1 MSVLKEFEWRGFCQQ
16 QTHPEELASLMDQ
29 QSICAYCGFDPTA
42 DSLHVGHLIPIM
54 GLAHLQRQG
63 HRIIAL
69 MGGGTAMVGD
79 PSGKTEM
86 RKMLTEEQLQQNIE
100 AIRPQFGRFL
110 RFDEDNLQINNSEWL
125 RDLNYLDFL
134 REIGRHFS
142 VNRMLSF
149 ETYKA
154 RLETGLSFLEFNYQL
169 LQAYDFLELKRRYG
183 CTLQLGGDDQWANI
197 ISGVDLIRRVDQHD
211 AFGFTYPLLTTASG
225 KKMGKTENGAIW
237 LDPTRTSPYEYY
249 QYWVNLDDAD
259 VAKCLRLFTYL
270 PQEQIQELEQLEGAD
285 IRKAKALLAFETTCL
300 AHGEE
305 EARKAEKGAQAV
317 FGGGGDRNQV
327 PATEITR
334 TRLTEGILL
343 LDLFVEVGMCRSRS
357 EARRLLQQGGLYLNQ
372 ERVEE
377 LDATLTVEHFVEG
390 EVLLRAGK
398 KRYHRI
404 IIQGG
409 SLQ

>member
-1 MSVLKEFEWRGFCQQ
+1 
-16 QTHPEELASLMDQ
+16 MDQ

-54 GLAHLQRQG
+54 GLAHLQRYG

-110 RFDEDNLQINNSEWL
+110 RFDEENLQINNSEWL

-134 REIGRHFS
+134 RDIGRHFS

-197 ISGVDLIRRVDQHD
+197 ISGVDLIRRVDQHY

-225 KKMGKTENGAIW
+225 NKMGKTESGAIW

-270 PQEQIQELEQLEGAD
+270 PQDQIQELEQLEGAD
-285 IRKAKALLAFETTCL
+285 IRKAKAVLAFETTSL

-317 FGGGGDRNQV
+317 FGGGGDRSQV
-327 PATEITR
+327 PATQITR
-334 TRLTEGILL
+334 TRLKEVILL
-343 LDLFVEVGMCRSRS
+343 LDLFVEVGMCPSRS

-377 LDATLTVEHFVEG
+377 LDATLTDKHFVEG

-404 IIQGG
+404 
-409 SLQ
+409 LFDN

>member
-1 MSVLKEFEWRGFCQQ
+1 
-16 QTHPEELASLMDQ
+16 MDQ

-63 HRIIAL
+63 HQIIAL

-110 RFDEDNLQINNSEWL
+110 RFDENNLQINNSEWL
-125 RDLNYLDFL
+125 RDMNYLDFL

-225 KKMGKTENGAIW
+225 KKMGKTESGAIW

-270 PQEQIQELEQLEGAD
+270 SQEQIQELEQLEGAD
-285 IRKAKALLAFETTCL
+285 IRKAKAVLAFETTSL

-317 FGGGGDRNQV
+317 FGGSGDRSQV
-327 PATEITR
+327 PATEIPQSRIGT
-334 TRLTEGILL
+334 LL
-343 LDLFVEVGMCRSRS
+343 LDLFVEVGMCPSRS

-377 LDATLTVEHFVEG
+377 LEATLIVEHFVEG

-404 IIQGG
+404 IIQNG
-409 SLQ
+409 STHLKV

>member
-1 MSVLKEFEWRGFCQQ
+1 
-16 QTHPEELASLMDQ
+16 MDQ

-63 HRIIAL
+63 HQIIAL

-110 RFDEDNLQINNSEWL
+110 RFDEKNLQINNSEWL

-183 CTLQLGGDDQWANI
+183 CILQLGGDDQWANI

-225 KKMGKTENGAIW
+225 KKMGKTESGAIW
-237 LDPTRTSPYEYY
+237 LDPTRTSPYQYY

-270 PQEQIQELEQLEGAD
+270 SQEQIQELEHLEGAD
-285 IRKAKALLAFETTCL
+285 IRKAKAVLAFETTSL

-317 FGGGGDRNQV
+317 FGGGGDRSQV
-327 PATEITR
+327 PATEIPQSRIGT
-334 TRLTEGILL
+334 LL
-343 LDLFVEVGMCRSRS
+343 LDLFVEVGMCPSRS
-357 EARRLLQQGGLYLNQ
+357 EARRLLKQGGLYLNQ

-377 LDATLTVEHFVEG
+377 LEATLAVEHFVEG

-404 IIQGG
+404 II
-409 SLQ
+409 

>member
-1 MSVLKEFEWRGFCQQ
+1 
-16 QTHPEELASLMDQ
+16 MDQ
-29 QSICAYCGFDPTA
+29 ESICTYCGFDPTA

-54 GLAHLQRQG
+54 GLAHLQRYG

-86 RKMLTEEQLQQNIE
+86 RKILTEEQLQQNIE
-100 AIRPQFGRFL
+100 AIHPQFGRFL

-169 LQAYDFLELKRRYG
+169 LQAYDFLELKRRYD

-197 ISGVDLIRRVDQHD
+197 ISGVDLIRRVDKHA
-211 AFGFTYPLLTTASG
+211 AFGFTYPLLTAASG
-225 KKMGKTENGAIW
+225 KKMGKTESGAIW

-259 VAKCLRLFTYL
+259 VSKCLRMFTYL
-270 PQEQIQELEQLEGAD
+270 PREQIQELEQLDGAD
-285 IRKAKALLAFETTCL
+285 IRKAKAVLAFETTSL

-305 EARKAEKGAQAV
+305 EARKAEKSAQAV
-317 FGGGGDRNQV
+317 FGGGGDQSQV
-327 PATEITR
+327 PATEITQ
-334 TRLTEGILL
+334 TRMAGGILL
-343 LDLFVEVGMCRSRS
+343 LDLFVEVGMCPSRS

-377 LDATLTVEHFVEG
+377 LDATLFAENFVEG
-390 EVLLRAGK
+390 EVLLRLGK

-404 IIQGG
+404 IIQD
-409 SLQ
+409 

>member
-1 MSVLKEFEWRGFCQQ
+1 ME
-16 QTHPEELASLMDQ
+16 Q

-63 HRIIAL
+63 HQIIAL

-86 RKMLTEEQLQQNIE
+86 RKMLTEEQLQQNIA

-110 RFDEDNLQINNSEWL
+110 RFDENNLQINNSEWL

-225 KKMGKTENGAIW
+225 KKMGKTESGAIW

-270 PQEQIQELEQLEGAD
+270 SQEQIQELEQLEGAD
-285 IRKAKALLAFETTCL
+285 IRKAKAVLAFETTSL

-305 EARKAEKGAQAV
+305 EARKAEKSSRE
-317 FGGGGDRNQV
+317 RNW
-327 PATEITR
+327 PAH
-334 TRLTEGILL
+334 
-343 LDLFVEVGMCRSRS
+343 DLGRHAPYDIHGQSSHRGLEQQSR
-357 EARRLLQQGGLYLNQ
+357 
-372 ERVEE
+372 
-377 LDATLTVEHFVEG
+377 
-390 EVLLRAGK
+390 
-398 KRYHRI
+398 
-404 IIQGG
+404 
-409 SLQ
+409 

>member
-1 MSVLKEFEWRGFCQQ
+1 
-16 QTHPEELASLMDQ
+16 MDQ

-63 HRIIAL
+63 HQIIAL

-110 RFDEDNLQINNSEWL
+110 RFDENNLQINNSEWL
-125 RDLNYLDFL
+125 RDMNYLDFL

-197 ISGVDLIRRVDQHD
+197 ISGVDLIRRVDQHE
-211 AFGFTYPLLTTASG
+211 AYGFTYPLLTTASG
-225 KKMGKTENGAIW
+225 KKMGKTESGAIW

-259 VAKCLRLFTYL
+259 VCKCLRLFTYL
-270 PQEQIQELEQLEGAD
+270 SQEQIQELEQLDGAD
-285 IRKAKALLAFETTCL
+285 IRKAKAVLAFEITSL

-317 FGGGGDRNQV
+317 FGGGGDRSQV
-327 PATEITR
+327 PATEIPQSRVT
-334 TRLTEGILL
+334 TGIIL
-343 LDLFVEVGMCRSRS
+343 LDLFVEVGMCPSRS

-377 LDATLTVEHFVEG
+377 LDAALTVEHFVEG

-398 KRYHRI
+398 KRYYRI
-404 IIQGG
+404 ILNHQPA
-409 SLQ
+409 

>member
-1 MSVLKEFEWRGFCQQ
+1 
-16 QTHPEELASLMDQ
+16 MDQ
-29 QSICAYCGFDPTA
+29 ASICAYCGFDPTA

-54 GLAHLQRQG
+54 GLAHLQRHG
-63 HRIIAL
+63 HQIIAL

-86 RKMLTEEQLQQNIE
+86 RKMLTEEQLQQNID

-110 RFDEDNLQINNSEWL
+110 KFNEHNLQINNAEWL

-134 REIGRHFS
+134 RDIGRHFS

-149 ETYKA
+149 EIYKA

-169 LQAYDFLELKRRYG
+169 LQAYDFLELKRRYN
-183 CTLQLGGDDQWANI
+183 CRLQLGGDDQWANI
-197 ISGVDLIRRVDQHD
+197 ITGVDLIRRVDQHE

-225 KKMGKTENGAIW
+225 KKMGKTESGAIW
-237 LDPTRTSPYEYY
+237 LDPVRTSPYKYY

-259 VAKCLRLFTYL
+259 VSRCLKLLTNL
-270 PQEQIQELEQLEGAD
+270 EKEEIQKLEQLEGAD
-285 IRKAKALLAFETTCL
+285 IRRAKAVLAFETTRL

-305 EARKAEKGAQAV
+305 EARKAEKGAEAV
-317 FGGGGDRNQV
+317 FGCGGDLSQV
-327 PATEITR
+327 PATEITEA
-334 TRLTEGILL
+334 RLESGVLL
-343 LDLFVEVGMCRSRS
+343 LDLFVEVGMCPSRS
-357 EARRLLQQGGLYLNQ
+357 EARRLLQQGGLYLSQ
-372 ERVEE
+372 TRIEE
-377 LDATLTVEHFVEG
+377 LDAALIVDQFVER

-404 IIQGG
+404 I
-409 SLQ
+409 LQD

>member
-1 MSVLKEFEWRGFCQQ
+1 
-16 QTHPEELASLMDQ
+16 

-86 RKMLTEEQLQQNIE
+86 RKMLTEEQLQQNIQ

-110 RFDEDNLQINNSEWL
+110 RFDENNLQINNSEWL

-197 ISGVDLIRRVDQHD
+197 ISGVNLIRRVDQHD
-211 AFGFTYPLLTTASG
+211 AYGFTYPLLTTASG
-225 KKMGKTENGAIW
+225 KKMGKTESGAIW
-237 LDPTRTSPYEYY
+237 LDPARTSPYEYY

-259 VAKCLRLFTYL
+259 VAKCLRLLTYL
-270 PQEQIQELEQLEGAD
+270 SQEQVQELEQLEGAD
-285 IRKAKALLAFETTCL
+285 IRKAKAVLAFETTSL

-317 FGGGGDRNQV
+317 FGGGGDRSQV
-327 PATEITR
+327 PATEILQTR
-334 TRLTEGILL
+334 VTTGILL
-343 LDLFVEVGMCRSRS
+343 LDLFVEVGMCPSRS

-377 LDATLTVEHFVEG
+377 LDAALTVEHFVEG

-404 IIQGG
+404 FIQNG
-409 SLQ
+409 STHLKV

>member
-1 MSVLKEFEWRGFCQQ
+1 
-16 QTHPEELASLMDQ
+16 MDQ

-110 RFDEDNLQINNSEWL
+110 RFDENNLQINNSEWL

-197 ISGVDLIRRVDQHD
+197 ISGVDLIRRVDQHE
-211 AFGFTYPLLTTASG
+211 AYGFTYPLLTTASG
-225 KKMGKTENGAIW
+225 KKMGKTESGAIW

-270 PQEQIQELEQLEGAD
+270 SQEQIQELEQLEGAD
-285 IRKAKALLAFETTCL
+285 IRKAKAVLAFETTSF
-300 AHGEE
+300 AHGKE
-305 EARKAEKGAQAV
+305 EAQKAEKGAQAV
-317 FGGGGDRNQV
+317 FGGGGDRSQV
-327 PATEITR
+327 PATEIPQSR
-334 TRLTEGILL
+334 IGSLL
-343 LDLFVEVGMCRSRS
+343 LNLFVEVGMCPSRS

-377 LDATLTVEHFVEG
+377 LDAALTVEHFVEG

-404 IIQGG
+404 
-409 SLQ
+409 LLEN

>member
-1 MSVLKEFEWRGFCQQ
+1 
-16 QTHPEELASLMDQ
+16 MDQ

-63 HRIIAL
+63 HQIIAL

-110 RFDEDNLQINNSEWL
+110 RFDEKNLQINNSEWL

-183 CTLQLGGDDQWANI
+183 CILQLGGDDQWANI

-225 KKMGKTENGAIW
+225 KKMGKTESGAIW
-237 LDPTRTSPYEYY
+237 LDPTRTSPYQYY

-259 VAKCLRLFTYL
+259 VAKCLRMFTYL
-270 PQEQIQELEQLEGAD
+270 SQEQIQELEHLEGAD
-285 IRKAKALLAFETTCL
+285 IRKAKAVLAFETTSL

-317 FGGGGDRNQV
+317 FGGGGDRSQV
-327 PATEITR
+327 PATEIPQSRIGT
-334 TRLTEGILL
+334 LL
-343 LDLFVEVGMCRSRS
+343 LDLFVEVGMCPSRS
-357 EARRLLQQGGLYLNQ
+357 EARRLLKQGGLYLNQ

-377 LDATLTVEHFVEG
+377 LEATLAVEHFVEG

-404 IIQGG
+404 II
-409 SLQ
+409 

>member
-1 MSVLKEFEWRGFCQQ
+1 
-16 QTHPEELASLMDQ
+16 MDQ

-110 RFDEDNLQINNSEWL
+110 RFDENNLQINNSEWL

-197 ISGVDLIRRVDQHD
+197 ISGVDLIRRVDQHE
-211 AFGFTYPLLTTASG
+211 AYGFTYPLLTAASG
-225 KKMGKTENGAIW
+225 KKMGKTESGAIW
-237 LDPTRTSPYEYY
+237 LDPMRTSPYEYY

-270 PQEQIQELEQLEGAD
+270 SQEQIQELEQLEGAD
-285 IRKAKALLAFETTCL
+285 IRKAKAVLAFETTSL

-317 FGGGGDRNQV
+317 FGGSGDRSQV
-327 PATEITR
+327 PATEIPQSRIGT
-334 TRLTEGILL
+334 LL
-343 LDLFVEVGMCRSRS
+343 LDLFVEVGMCPSRS

-377 LDATLTVEHFVEG
+377 LEATLIVEHFVEG

-404 IIQGG
+404 IIQNG
-409 SLQ
+409 STHLKV

>member
-1 MSVLKEFEWRGFCQQ
+1 
-16 QTHPEELASLMDQ
+16 
-29 QSICAYCGFDPTA
+29 
-42 DSLHVGHLIPIM
+42 
-54 GLAHLQRQG
+54 
-63 HRIIAL
+63 
-69 MGGGTAMVGD
+69 
-79 PSGKTEM
+79 M
-86 RKMLTEEQLQQNIE
+86 RKMLTEEQLQKNIE
-100 AIRPQFGRFL
+100 AIHPQFRRFL
-110 RFDEDNLQINNSEWL
+110 RFDEENLQINNSQWL

-183 CTLQLGGDDQWANI
+183 CSLQLGGDDQWANI
-197 ISGVDLIRRVDQHD
+197 ISGVDLIRRVDQHE
-211 AFGFTYPLLTTASG
+211 AYGFTYPLLTTASG
-225 KKMGKTENGAIW
+225 KKMGKTESGAIW
-237 LDPTRTSPYEYY
+237 LDPTRTLPYEYY

-285 IRKAKALLAFETTCL
+285 IRKAKAVLAFETTSL

-305 EARKAEKGAQAV
+305 EARKVERGAQAV
-317 FGGGGDRNQV
+317 FGGGGDRSQV
-327 PATEITR
+327 PATEITQSR
-334 TRLTEGILL
+334 ITAGILL
-343 LDLFVEVGMCRSRS
+343 LDLFVEVGICPSRS

-372 ERVEE
+372 ERIEE
-377 LDATLTVEHFVEG
+377 LEATLNVEHFVEG

-404 IIQGG
+404 IIQDG
-409 SLQ
+409 SSQ

>member
-1 MSVLKEFEWRGFCQQ
+1 MNLSILQEFEWRGFCQQ
-16 QTHPEELASLMDQ
+16 QTHPAELNARLEQ
-29 QSICAYCGFDPTA
+29 GPICAYCGFDPTA

-54 GLAHLQRQG
+54 GLAHLQREG
-63 HRIIAL
+63 HQIIAL

-86 RKMLTEEQLQQNIE
+86 RKMLTEEHLQENIA
-100 AIRPQFGRFL
+100 AIEPQFGRFL
-110 RFDEDNLQINNSEWL
+110 RFDASNRLVNNAEWL

-169 LQAYDFLELKRRYG
+169 LQAYDFLELRRRYQ
-183 CTLQLGGDDQWANI
+183 CELQLGGDDQWANI
-197 ISGVDLIRRVDQHD
+197 ISGVDLIRRLDQKP
-211 AFGFTYPLLTTASG
+211 AFGFTYPLLTTSSG
-225 KKMGKTENGAIW
+225 KKMGKTESGAIW
-237 LDPTRTSPYEYY
+237 LDPNRTSPYEYY

-259 VAKCLRLFTYL
+259 ITKCLRLFTYL
-270 PQEQIQELEQLEGAD
+270 PQEQIAELEQLEGAD
-285 IRKAKALLAFETTCL
+285 IRKAKAILALETTKL

-305 EARKAEKGAQAV
+305 EALKAERGAQAL
-317 FGGGGDRNQV
+317 FGGGGDRSQV
-327 PATEITR
+327 PSSPLAAERLQENPALLEI
-334 TRLTEGILL
+334 
-343 LDLFVEVGMCRSRS
+343 FVEVGLCPTRS

-372 ERVEE
+372 ER
-377 LDATLTVEHFVEG
+377 LDDLEATLHTEQFQQG

-398 KRYHRI
+398 KRYHRLI
-404 IIQGG
+404 
-409 SLQ
+409 LQN

>member
-16 QTHPEELASLMDQ
+16 QTHPEELSSRMDQ

-54 GLAHLQRQG
+54 GLAHLQRHG

-110 RFDEDNLQINNSEWL
+110 RFDEENLQINNSEWL

-225 KKMGKTENGAIW
+225 KKMGKTESGAIW

-270 PQEQIQELEQLEGAD
+270 PQGQIEELEQMEGAD
-285 IRKAKALLAFETTCL
+285 IRKAKAVLAFETTSL

-317 FGGGGDRNQV
+317 FGGGGDRSQV
-327 PATEITR
+327 PATEISR
-334 TRLTEGILL
+334 ARLTEGILL
-343 LDLFVEVGMCRSRS
+343 LDLFVEVGMCPSRS

-377 LDATLTVEHFVEG
+377 LEAALTVEHFIEG

-404 IIQGG
+404 
-409 SLQ
+409 LLDN

>member
-1 MSVLKEFEWRGFCQQ
+1 
-16 QTHPEELASLMDQ
+16 MDQ

-63 HRIIAL
+63 HQIIAL

-86 RKMLTEEQLQQNIE
+86 RKMLTEEQLQQNIA

-110 RFDEDNLQINNSEWL
+110 RFDENNLQINNSEWL

-197 ISGVDLIRRVDQHD
+197 ISGVDLIRRVDQHE
-211 AFGFTYPLLTTASG
+211 AYGFTYPLLTTASG
-225 KKMGKTENGAIW
+225 KKMGKTESGAIW

-259 VAKCLRLFTYL
+259 VSKCLRLFTYL
-270 PQEQIQELEQLEGAD
+270 SQEQIQELEQLEGAD
-285 IRKAKALLAFETTCL
+285 IRKAKAVLAFETTSL

-317 FGGGGDRNQV
+317 FGGGGDRSQV
-327 PATEITR
+327 PATEIPQSRVT
-334 TRLTEGILL
+334 TGIIL
-343 LDLFVEVGMCRSRS
+343 LDLFVEVGMCPSRS

-377 LDATLTVEHFVEG
+377 LDAALTVEHFVKG

-398 KRYHRI
+398 KRYYRI
-404 IIQGG
+404 ILNYQTA
-409 SLQ
+409 

>member
-1 MSVLKEFEWRGFCQQ
+1 
-16 QTHPEELASLMDQ
+16 MDQ

-54 GLAHLQRQG
+54 GLAHLQRHG
-63 HRIIAL
+63 HRIITL

-86 RKMLTEEQLQQNIE
+86 RKMLTEEQLQKNIE
-100 AIRPQFGRFL
+100 AIHPQFRRFL
-110 RFDEDNLQINNSEWL
+110 RFDEENLQINNSEWL

-183 CTLQLGGDDQWANI
+183 CSLQLGGDDQWANI
-197 ISGVDLIRRVDQHD
+197 ISGVDLIRRVDQHE
-211 AFGFTYPLLTTASG
+211 AYGFTYPLLTTASG
-225 KKMGKTENGAIW
+225 KKMGKTESGAIW
-237 LDPTRTSPYEYY
+237 LDPTRTLPYEYY

-285 IRKAKALLAFETTCL
+285 IRKAKAVLAFETTSL

-305 EARKAEKGAQAV
+305 EARKVERGAQAV
-317 FGGGGDRNQV
+317 FGGGGDRSQV
-327 PATEITR
+327 PATEITQSR
-334 TRLTEGILL
+334 ITAGILL
-343 LDLFVEVGMCRSRS
+343 FDLFVEVGICPSRS

-372 ERVEE
+372 ERIKE
-377 LDATLTVEHFVEG
+377 LEATLNVEHFVEG

-404 IIQGG
+404 ITQDG
-409 SLQ
+409 SSQ

>member
-1 MSVLKEFEWRGFCQQ
+1 
-16 QTHPEELASLMDQ
+16 MDQ

-63 HRIIAL
+63 HQIIAL

-86 RKMLTEEQLQQNIE
+86 RKMLTEEQLQQNIA

-110 RFDEDNLQINNSEWL
+110 RFDENKLQINNSEWL

-154 RLETGLSFLEFNYQL
+154 RLETGLSFLEFNYHL

-225 KKMGKTENGAIW
+225 KKMGKTESGAIW

-270 PQEQIQELEQLEGAD
+270 SQEQIQELEQLEGAD
-285 IRKAKALLAFETTCL
+285 IRKAKAVLAFETTSL

-317 FGGGGDRNQV
+317 FGGSGDRSQV
-327 PATEITR
+327 PATEIPQSRIGT
-334 TRLTEGILL
+334 LL
-343 LDLFVEVGMCRSRS
+343 LDLFVEVGMCPSRS

-377 LDATLTVEHFVEG
+377 LEATLIVEHFVEG

-404 IIQGG
+404 IIQTD
-409 SLQ
+409 LLT

>member
-1 MSVLKEFEWRGFCQQ
+1 LSVLKEFEWRGFCQQ
-16 QTHPEELASLMDQ
+16 QTHPEGLATRMDQ
-29 QSICAYCGFDPTA
+29 ASICAYCGFDPTA

-54 GLAHLQRQG
+54 GLAHLQRHG
-63 HRIIAL
+63 HQIIAL

-86 RKMLTEEQLQQNIE
+86 RKMLTEEQLQQNID

-110 RFDEDNLQINNSEWL
+110 KFNEHNLQINNAEWL

-134 REIGRHFS
+134 RDIGRHFS

-149 ETYKA
+149 EIYKA

-169 LQAYDFLELKRRYG
+169 LQAYDFLELKRRYN
-183 CTLQLGGDDQWANI
+183 CRLQLGGDDQWANI
-197 ISGVDLIRRVDQHD
+197 ITGVDLIRRVDQHE

-225 KKMGKTENGAIW
+225 KKMGKTESGAIW
-237 LDPTRTSPYEYY
+237 LDPVRTSPYKYY

-259 VAKCLRLFTYL
+259 VSKCLKLLTNL
-270 PQEQIQELEQLEGAD
+270 EKEEIQKLEQLEGAD
-285 IRKAKALLAFETTCL
+285 IRRAKAVLAFETTRL

-305 EARKAEKGAQAV
+305 EARKAEKGAEAV
-317 FGGGGDRNQV
+317 FGCGGDLSQV
-327 PATEITR
+327 PATEITEA
-334 TRLTEGILL
+334 RLESGVLL
-343 LDLFVEVGMCRSRS
+343 LDLFVEVGMCPSRS
-357 EARRLLQQGGLYLNQ
+357 EARRLLQQGGLYLSQ
-372 ERVEE
+372 TRIEE
-377 LDATLTVEHFVEG
+377 LDAALIVDQFVER

-404 IIQGG
+404 I
-409 SLQ
+409 LQD

>member
-1 MSVLKEFEWRGFCQQ
+1 
-16 QTHPEELASLMDQ
+16 MDQ

-110 RFDEDNLQINNSEWL
+110 RFDENNLQINNSEWL

-149 ETYKA
+149 ETYKV

-183 CTLQLGGDDQWANI
+183 CKLQLGGDDQWANI
-197 ISGVDLIRRVDQHD
+197 LSGVDLIRRVDQHE
-211 AFGFTYPLLTTASG
+211 AYGFTYPLLTTTSG
-225 KKMGKTENGAIW
+225 KKMGKTESGAIW

-270 PQEQIQELEQLEGAD
+270 SQEQIQELEQLEGAD
-285 IRKAKALLAFETTCL
+285 IRKAKAVLAFETTSL

-317 FGGGGDRNQV
+317 FGGGGDRSQV
-327 PATEITR
+327 PATEIPHTR
-334 TRLTEGILL
+334 VTTGILL
-343 LDLFVEVGMCRSRS
+343 LDLFVEVGMCPSRS

-377 LDATLTVEHFVEG
+377 LDAALTVEHFVEG

-398 KRYHRI
+398 KRYYRI
-404 IIQGG
+404 ILNHQPA
-409 SLQ
+409 

>member
-16 QTHPEELASLMDQ
+16 QTHPEELASRMDQ

-110 RFDEDNLQINNSEWL
+110 RFDENNLQINNSEWL

-149 ETYKA
+149 ETYKV

-197 ISGVDLIRRVDQHD
+197 ISGVDLIRRIDQNE
-211 AFGFTYPLLTTASG
+211 AYGFTYPLLTTASG
-225 KKMGKTENGAIW
+225 KKMGKTESGAIW
-237 LDPTRTSPYEYY
+237 MDPTRTSPYEYY

-270 PQEQIQELEQLEGAD
+270 SQEQIQELEQLEGAD
-285 IRKAKALLAFETTCL
+285 IRKAKAVLAFETTSL

-317 FGGGGDRNQV
+317 FGGGGDRSQV
-327 PATEITR
+327 PATEIPHIRVT
-334 TRLTEGILL
+334 TGILL
-343 LDLFVEVGMCRSRS
+343 LDLFVEVGLCPSRS

-377 LDATLTVEHFVEG
+377 LDAALTVEHFVEG

-398 KRYHRI
+398 KRYYRI
-404 IIQGG
+404 ILNHQPA
-409 SLQ
+409 

>member
-16 QTHPEELASLMDQ
+16 QTHPEGLASRMDQ
-29 QSICAYCGFDPTA
+29 ASICAYCGFDPTA

-54 GLAHLQRQG
+54 GLAHLQRHG
-63 HRIIAL
+63 HQIIAL

-86 RKMLTEEQLQQNIE
+86 RKMLTEEQLQQNID

-110 RFDEDNLQINNSEWL
+110 KFNEHNLQINNAEWL

-134 REIGRHFS
+134 RDIGRHFS

-149 ETYKA
+149 EIYKA

-169 LQAYDFLELKRRYG
+169 LQAYDFLELKRRYN
-183 CTLQLGGDDQWANI
+183 CRLQLGGDDQWANI
-197 ISGVDLIRRVDQHD
+197 ITGVDLIRRVDQHE

-225 KKMGKTENGAIW
+225 KKMGKTESGAIW
-237 LDPTRTSPYEYY
+237 LDPVRTSPYKYY

-259 VAKCLRLFTYL
+259 VSKCLKLLTNL
-270 PQEQIQELEQLEGAD
+270 EKEEIQELEQLEGAD
-285 IRKAKALLAFETTCL
+285 IRRAKAVLAFETTRL

-305 EARKAEKGAQAV
+305 EARKAEKGAEAV
-317 FGGGGDRNQV
+317 FGCGGDLSQV
-327 PATEITR
+327 PATEITEA
-334 TRLTEGILL
+334 RLESGVLL
-343 LDLFVEVGMCRSRS
+343 LDLFVEVGMCPSRS
-357 EARRLLQQGGLYLNQ
+357 EARRLLQQGGLYLSQ
-372 ERVEE
+372 TRIEE
-377 LDATLTVEHFVEG
+377 LDAALIVDQFVER

-404 IIQGG
+404 I
-409 SLQ
+409 LQD

>member
-16 QTHPEELASLMDQ
+16 QTHPEELSSRMDQ

-54 GLAHLQRQG
+54 GLAHLQRHG

-110 RFDEDNLQINNSEWL
+110 RFDEENLQINNSEWL

-169 LQAYDFLELKRRYG
+169 LQAYDFLELKRRYD

-197 ISGVDLIRRVDQHD
+197 ISGVDLIRRIDQHD

-225 KKMGKTENGAIW
+225 KKMGKTESGAIW

-270 PQEQIQELEQLEGAD
+270 PQDQIQELEQLEGAD
-285 IRKAKALLAFETTCL
+285 IRKAKAVLAFETTSL

-317 FGGGGDRNQV
+317 FGVGGDRSQV
-327 PATEITR
+327 PATEISR
-334 TRLTEGILL
+334 ARLTEGIPL
-343 LDLFVEVGMCRSRS
+343 LDLFVEVVMCPSRS

-404 IIQGG
+404 
-409 SLQ
+409 LLDN

>member
-1 MSVLKEFEWRGFCQQ
+1 
-16 QTHPEELASLMDQ
+16 MDQ

-63 HRIIAL
+63 HQIIAL

-86 RKMLTEEQLQQNIE
+86 RKMLTEEQLQENIA

-110 RFDEDNLQINNSEWL
+110 RFDENNLQINNSEWL

-225 KKMGKTENGAIW
+225 KKMGKTESGAIW

-270 PQEQIQELEQLEGAD
+270 SQEQIQELEQLEGAD
-285 IRKAKALLAFETTCL
+285 IRKAKAVLAFETTSL

-317 FGGGGDRNQV
+317 FGGSGDRSQV
-327 PATEITR
+327 PATEIPQSRIGT
-334 TRLTEGILL
+334 LL
-343 LDLFVEVGMCRSRS
+343 LDLFVEVGMCPSRS

-377 LDATLTVEHFVEG
+377 LEATLIVEHFVEG

-404 IIQGG
+404 IIQTD
-409 SLQ
+409 LLT

>member
-1 MSVLKEFEWRGFCQQ
+1 LSVLKEFEWRGFCQQ
-16 QTHPEELASLMDQ
+16 QTHPEGLATRMDQ
-29 QSICAYCGFDPTA
+29 ASICAYCGFDPTA

-54 GLAHLQRQG
+54 GLAHLQRHG
-63 HRIIAL
+63 HQIIAL

-86 RKMLTEEQLQQNIE
+86 RKMLTEEQLQQNID

-110 RFDEDNLQINNSEWL
+110 KFNEHNLQINNAEWL

-134 REIGRHFS
+134 RDIGRHFS

-149 ETYKA
+149 EIYKA

-169 LQAYDFLELKRRYG
+169 LQAYDFLELKRRYN
-183 CTLQLGGDDQWANI
+183 CRLQLGGDDQWANI
-197 ISGVDLIRRVDQHD
+197 ITGVDLIRRVDQHE

-225 KKMGKTENGAIW
+225 KKMGKTESGAIW
-237 LDPTRTSPYEYY
+237 LDPVRTSPYKYY

-259 VAKCLRLFTYL
+259 VSKCLKLLTNL
-270 PQEQIQELEQLEGAD
+270 EKEEIQELEQLEGAD
-285 IRKAKALLAFETTCL
+285 IRRAKAVLAFETTRL

-305 EARKAEKGAQAV
+305 EARKAEKGAEAV
-317 FGGGGDRNQV
+317 FGCGGDLSQV
-327 PATEITR
+327 PATEITEA
-334 TRLTEGILL
+334 RLESGVLL
-343 LDLFVEVGMCRSRS
+343 LDLFVEVGMCPSRS
-357 EARRLLQQGGLYLNQ
+357 EARRLLQQGGLYLSQ
-372 ERVEE
+372 TRIEE
-377 LDATLTVEHFVEG
+377 LDAALIVDQFVER

-404 IIQGG
+404 I
-409 SLQ
+409 LQD

>member
-1 MSVLKEFEWRGFCQQ
+1 
-16 QTHPEELASLMDQ
+16 MDQ

-110 RFDEDNLQINNSEWL
+110 RFDENNLQINNSEWL

-197 ISGVDLIRRVDQHD
+197 ISGVDLIRRVDQHE
-211 AFGFTYPLLTTASG
+211 AYGFTYPLLTTASG
-225 KKMGKTENGAIW
+225 KKMGKTESGAIW

-270 PQEQIQELEQLEGAD
+270 SQEQIQELEQLEGAD
-285 IRKAKALLAFETTCL
+285 IRKSKAVLAFETTSL

-305 EARKAEKGAQAV
+305 EARKAEKGAQSI
-317 FGGGGDRNQV
+317 FGGGGDRSQV
-327 PATEITR
+327 PTTEIPQTR
-334 TRLTEGILL
+334 MTTGILL
-343 LDLFVEVGMCRSRS
+343 LDLFVEVGMCPSRS

-377 LDATLTVEHFVEG
+377 LDAALTVEHFVEG

-404 IIQGG
+404 
-409 SLQ
+409 LLEN

>member
-1 MSVLKEFEWRGFCQQ
+1 
-16 QTHPEELASLMDQ
+16 MDQ

-110 RFDEDNLQINNSEWL
+110 RFDENNLQINNSEWL

-197 ISGVDLIRRVDQHD
+197 ISGVDLIRRVDQHE
-211 AFGFTYPLLTTASG
+211 AYGFTYPLLTTASG
-225 KKMGKTENGAIW
+225 KKMGKTESGAIW

-270 PQEQIQELEQLEGAD
+270 SQEQIQELEQLEGAD
-285 IRKAKALLAFETTCL
+285 IRKAKAVLAFETTSL

-317 FGGGGDRNQV
+317 FGGGGDRSQV
-327 PATEITR
+327 PATEIPQSR
-334 TRLTEGILL
+334 IGSLL
-343 LDLFVEVGMCRSRS
+343 LNLFVEVGMCPSRS

-377 LDATLTVEHFVEG
+377 LDAALTVEHFVEG

-404 IIQGG
+404 
-409 SLQ
+409 LLEN

>member
-1 MSVLKEFEWRGFCQQ
+1 
-16 QTHPEELASLMDQ
+16 MDQ

-63 HRIIAL
+63 HQIIAL

-110 RFDEDNLQINNSEWL
+110 RFDEKNLQINNSEWL

-183 CTLQLGGDDQWANI
+183 CILQLGGDDQWANI

-225 KKMGKTENGAIW
+225 KKMGKTESGAIW
-237 LDPTRTSPYEYY
+237 LDPTRTSPYQYY

-270 PQEQIQELEQLEGAD
+270 SQEQIQEFEHLEGAD
-285 IRKAKALLAFETTCL
+285 IRKAKAVLAFETTSL

-317 FGGGGDRNQV
+317 FGGGGDRSQV
-327 PATEITR
+327 PATEIPQSKIGT
-334 TRLTEGILL
+334 LL
-343 LDLFVEVGMCRSRS
+343 LDLFVEVGMCPSRS
-357 EARRLLQQGGLYLNQ
+357 EARRLLKQGGLYLNQ

-377 LDATLTVEHFVEG
+377 LEATLAVEHFVEG

-404 IIQGG
+404 II
-409 SLQ
+409 